1 MFKIFLFYSLFF
13 VGFSNF
19 YSQDGIRFFNRNI
32 KKVRIDFKLINN
44 LIVIP
49 LKINGKELSFILDTG
64 SNKTIVF
71 NISENETIGLKN
83 LEKLE
88 LRGLGKGNSVEALL
102 SQNNTIT
109 IQNI

>member
-83 LEKLE
+83 LEKL
-88 LRGLGKGNSVEALL
+88 
-102 SQNNTIT
+102 
-109 IQNI
+109 